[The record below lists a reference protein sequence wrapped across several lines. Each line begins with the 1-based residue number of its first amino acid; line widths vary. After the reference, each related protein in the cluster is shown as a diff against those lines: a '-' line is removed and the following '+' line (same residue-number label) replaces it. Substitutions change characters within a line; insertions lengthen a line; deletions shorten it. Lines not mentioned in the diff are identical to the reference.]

1 MFFIIQLL
9 GTEWLPI
16 AYKQLMFNFDIGK
29 HQLYFAIGRW
39 ACNIPIFPWVFFIGH
54 MLQVFVIFYSCLK
67 SY

>member
-1 MFFIIQLL
+1 LSFGCLFKKIMFLRMFFIIQLL

-39 ACNIPIFPWVFFIGH
+39 ACNIPIFP
-54 MLQVFVIFYSCLK
+54 
-67 SY
+67 